1 MSRLSAGLAPKKS
14 NPSPHLAHTLTRTRG
29 KMRNRSTSELI
40 AADLF
45 CGAGGLSLGFEDAG
59 FQIAFANDLDEDCE
73 RTYVENNPGTTFIPG
88 SIEGVT
94 ARDIFKRTGLGRG
107 DIDILIGGPPCQGFS
122 INAPNRDRRD
132 ARNYLFEHYGRLVL
146 EGLRPKVVVM
156 ENVPGMLSLDQGH
169 FVESIYTLFEQAGYL
184 MQHMILCA
192 AHCGVPQERW
202 RLILIG
208 TRLKEPK
215 ITFPEPTHSAPV
227 RANFTGGRALTWLRQ
242 IEFMGQQR
250 VLFGKRKL
258 SPFTTVRQAIDDP
271 PILSLKEGTDE
282 SSYNGPP
289 TSAYQSKLRQGS
301 RRLYNHVA
309 GALSHQNLQ
318 RLRFIK
324 PGGSWRDIPFDLLPT
339 GMKRARRSDHTRRY
353 GRIAP
358 DGLSGTILTKC
369 DPHWGSFFHYAQDR
383 ALTVREAARL
393 QSFPD
398 TYRFLGS
405 RVSQYVQVG
414 NAVPPILANTLAQH
428 IRKTFFE

>member
-156 ENVPGMLSLDQGH
+156 ENVPGMLSLDQ
-169 FVESIYTLFEQAGYL
+169 VT
-184 MQHMILCA
+184 C
-192 AHCGVPQERW
+192 PQERV
-202 RLILIG
+202 
-208 TRLKEPK
+208 
-215 ITFPEPTHSAPV
+215 HS
-227 RANFTGGRALTWLRQ
+227 
-242 IEFMGQQR
+242 
-250 VLFGKRKL
+250 L
-258 SPFTTVRQAIDDP
+258 S
-271 PILSLKEGTDE
+271 
-282 SSYNGPP
+282 
-289 TSAYQSKLRQGS
+289 
-301 RRLYNHVA
+301 
-309 GALSHQNLQ
+309 
-318 RLRFIK
+318 
-324 PGGSWRDIPFDLLPT
+324 
-339 GMKRARRSDHTRRY
+339 
-353 GRIAP
+353 
-358 DGLSGTILTKC
+358 
-369 DPHWGSFFHYAQDR
+369 
-383 ALTVREAARL
+383 
-393 QSFPD
+393 
-398 TYRFLGS
+398 
-405 RVSQYVQVG
+405 
-414 NAVPPILANTLAQH
+414 
-428 IRKTFFE
+428 

>member
-1 MSRLSAGLAPKKS
+1 
-14 NPSPHLAHTLTRTRG
+14 
-29 KMRNRSTSELI
+29 MRNRSTSELI

-122 INAPNRDRRD
+122 INAPKRDRRD

-156 ENVPGMLSLDQGH
+156 ENVPGMLSLGQGH

-227 RANFTGGRALTWLRQ
+227 RANFTGGRALTWLPQ
-242 IEFMGQQR
+242 IEFIGQQR

-258 SPFTTVRQAIDDP
+258 SPFTTVREAIDDLP
-271 PILSLKEGTDE
+271 MLSLNE
-282 SSYNGPP
+282 
-289 TSAYQSKLRQGS
+289 
-301 RRLYNHVA
+301 
-309 GALSHQNLQ
+309 ALPA
-318 RLRFIK
+318 F
-324 PGGSWRDIPFDLLPT
+324 
-339 GMKRARRSDHTRRY
+339 
-353 GRIAP
+353 
-358 DGLSGTILTKC
+358 
-369 DPHWGSFFHYAQDR
+369 
-383 ALTVREAARL
+383 
-393 QSFPD
+393 
-398 TYRFLGS
+398 
-405 RVSQYVQVG
+405 
-414 NAVPPILANTLAQH
+414 
-428 IRKTFFE
+428 